1 MYSFATVAT
10 IAAGCGGFA
19 AGGLTRGK
27 TLQRRLAAT
36 GAAGIGDHCGGGGG
50 HRRPLRRGGVGLR
63 QTFAAGTPTASAVYD
78 KLSVQI
84 ASTGHFHDSQLNC
97 DFVLPTLADGQME
110 RLIFAALVYKMN
122 ASLLVRVR

>member
-36 GAAGIGDHCGGGGG
+36 GAAGIGDHCGGV
-50 HRRPLRRGGVGLR
+50 RRGGVGLR

>member
-10 IAAGCGGFA
+10 IAAGCGGV
-19 AGGLTRGK
+19 
-27 TLQRRLAAT
+27 
-36 GAAGIGDHCGGGGG
+36 
-50 HRRPLRRGGVGLR
+50 RRGGVGLR

>member
-36 GAAGIGDHCGGGGG
+36 GAAGIGDHCGGG
-50 HRRPLRRGGVGLR
+50 LRGAADLR

-97 DFVLPTLADGQME
+97 GFVLPTLADGQME

>member
-10 IAAGCGGFA
+10 VAAGCGGFA

-36 GAAGIGDHCGGGGG
+36 KSATIAAG
-50 HRRPLRRGGVGLR
+50 RRDAAGLR

-122 ASLLVRVR
+122 ASLLTRVR

>member
-1 MYSFATVAT
+1 M
-10 IAAGCGGFA
+10 
-19 AGGLTRGK
+19 GL
-27 TLQRRLAAT
+27 L
-36 GAAGIGDHCGGGGG
+36 
-50 HRRPLRRGGVGLR
+50 
-63 QTFAAGTPTASAVYD
+63 QTFAASTPTASAVYD

-84 ASTGHFHDSQLNC
+84 ALTGHFHDSQLNC

>member
-27 TLQRRLAAT
+27 TLQRRLAAA
-36 GAAGIGDHCGGGGG
+36 GAAGIGDHCGG
-50 HRRPLRRGGVGLR
+50 VR

>member
-36 GAAGIGDHCGGGGG
+36 KSATKSAAGIGDHCGGV
-50 HRRPLRRGGVGLR
+50 RRGAAGLR

-97 DFVLPTLADGQME
+97 GFVLPTLADGQME

>member
-36 GAAGIGDHCGGGGG
+36 GAAGIGG
-50 HRRPLRRGGVGLR
+50 HRRPLRRGGVGLW

>member
-1 MYSFATVAT
+1 MKPQSHFWA
-10 IAAGCGGFA
+10 I
-19 AGGLTRGK
+19 LTM
-27 TLQRRLAAT
+27 
-36 GAAGIGDHCGGGGG
+36 GGGG
-50 HRRPLRRGGVGLR
+50 HRRPLRRGAASLL

-97 DFVLPTLADGQME
+97 GFVLPTLADGQME

-122 ASLLVRVR
+122 ASLLVRVGHYYLLYR

>member
-36 GAAGIGDHCGGGGG
+36 KSAAIGEGGE
-50 HRRPLRRGGVGLR
+50 HLRPLRRGGVGLR

>member
-36 GAAGIGDHCGGGGG
+36 GAAGL
-50 HRRPLRRGGVGLR
+50 RRPSATIAAGLR

-84 ASTGHFHDSQLNC
+84 ASSGHFYDSQLNC
-97 DFVLPTLADGQME
+97 GFVLPTLADGQME